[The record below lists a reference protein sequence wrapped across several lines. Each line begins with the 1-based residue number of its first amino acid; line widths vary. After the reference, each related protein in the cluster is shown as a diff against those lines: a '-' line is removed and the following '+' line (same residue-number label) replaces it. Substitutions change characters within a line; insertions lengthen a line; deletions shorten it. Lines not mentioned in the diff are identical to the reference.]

1 MSLYETRTHSSSL
14 IHFMVFKKI
23 SVSHPVPQTR
33 KNSIPKTPSLL
44 LATMIK
50 AHCLP
55 LHAFVGIPT
64 WIIDVK
70 LNISLL
76 PLFSS
81 SSNQN
86 GFSRLNSPVW
96 DISSTIFNHLQPTF
110 QCLQECHA
118 KSPISQRKQGTVGEL
133 GVDFEACDAFWSG
146 PQASSFTGGGK
157 ASSWCWMLQ
166 LHGKAESCDSKF
178 ANHEVMESCKN
189 CEPHGLMALVF
200 RSIQV
205 YQYFPVVWC
214 DYIFNQYHQFSSSGV
229 TFLQAPVL

>member
-14 IHFMVFKKI
+14 MHFMVFKKI
-23 SVSHPVPQTR
+23 SVSYPVPQTR

-44 LATMIK
+44 LATMSK

-76 PLFSS
+76 PLCSS

-96 DISSTIFNHLQPTF
+96 DISSTIFNPPSNAYKNATP
-110 QCLQECHA
+110 
-118 KSPISQRKQGTVGEL
+118 SPPFHK
-133 GVDFEACDAFWSG
+133 
-146 PQASSFTGGGK
+146 TGRCGW
-157 ASSWCWMLQ
+157 AWCWLWSLWRFLVRTPSIL
-166 LHGKAESCDSKF
+166 LH
-178 ANHEVMESCKN
+178 
-189 CEPHGLMALVF
+189 
-200 RSIQV
+200 R
-205 YQYFPVVWC
+205 WR
-214 DYIFNQYHQFSSSGV
+214 
-229 TFLQAPVL
+229 

>member
-86 GFSRLNSPVW
+86 GFSRLNSPVLRYF
-96 DISSTIFNHLQPTF
+96 FNHLQP
-110 QCLQECHA
+110 
-118 KSPISQRKQGTVGEL
+118 
-133 GVDFEACDAFWSG
+133 
-146 PQASSFTGGGK
+146 SSTHLPMLTRMPRQVPHFTKKTGHCGW
-157 ASSWCWMLQ
+157 AWCWLWSLWRFLVRTPGIL
-166 LHGKAESCDSKF
+166 LH
-178 ANHEVMESCKN
+178 
-189 CEPHGLMALVF
+189 
-200 RSIQV
+200 R
-205 YQYFPVVWC
+205 WR
-214 DYIFNQYHQFSSSGV
+214 
-229 TFLQAPVL
+229 